1 MIKYLLWDKQKTSPE
16 VKRKDDKVNPQI
28 ILKEIVEKERKKQ
41 GNRQKKRKEEENL
54 LSRPVNPSTSVGVN
68 VDQNQTFH

>member
-41 GNRQKKRKEEENL
+41 GNRQKKKEKEKKK
-54 LSRPVNPSTSVGVN
+54 R
-68 VDQNQTFH
+68 TF